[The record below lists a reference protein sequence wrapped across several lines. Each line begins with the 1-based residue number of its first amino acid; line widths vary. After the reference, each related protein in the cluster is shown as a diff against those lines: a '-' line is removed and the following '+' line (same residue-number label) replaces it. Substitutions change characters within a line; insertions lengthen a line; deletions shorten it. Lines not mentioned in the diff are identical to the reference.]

1 MRFRRIYL
9 WLGLTLG
16 PLAIAGLRL
25 YTKVTKSPRVRVIVV
40 NESGKILLV
49 KNVLS
54 LRNEWT
60 LPGGGVAR
68 GESYAETAQ
77 RELREETGIL
87 ASLDS
92 FELIAT
98 LEPANSGLQ
107 YVAPILKTECRS
119 LSLPATLYN
128 TREIA
133 DAGWFDPEKLPE
145 DTAVLVQKA
154 LLVAESSLR

>member
-1 MRFRRIYL
+1 MKFRRIYI
-9 WLGLTLG
+9 WLGLTIG

-25 YTKVTKSPRVRVIVV
+25 YTKVTKAPRVRILVF

-68 GESYAETAQ
+68 GESYTETAQ

-92 FELIAT
+92 FELLAT
-98 LEPANSGLQ
+98 LEPAHSGLQ
-107 YVAPILKTECRS
+107 YVAPLLKTECRS

-133 DAGWFDPEKLPE
+133 DAGWFDPKKLPD
-145 DTAVLVQKA
+145 DTARFVQQA
-154 LLVAESSLR
+154 LQATVASRR